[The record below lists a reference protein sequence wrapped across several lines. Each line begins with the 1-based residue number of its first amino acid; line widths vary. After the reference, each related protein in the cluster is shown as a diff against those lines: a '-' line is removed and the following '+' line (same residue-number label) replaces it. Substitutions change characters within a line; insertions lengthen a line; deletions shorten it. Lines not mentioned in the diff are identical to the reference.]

1 MAIHVL
7 YKEKYRSYCQTQL
20 DDWLP
25 WLHAVYHARHLE
37 MIEWRWELKKA
48 HYKQLPQFIKKNH
61 PPLRR
66 GRKYRDYP
74 TRSVY
79 RMDIPYHVGE
89 VKVFK
94 WFSRTWHQNRQEEK
108 PLPSKNQQT
117 LDRWKPVNTLSS
129 KKDRPIIV
137 PRFRHVRVVDKDEF
151 CADITNLGWLALRH
165 YHDSPACLFYIFY
178 LNDFTILDDET
189 LLKSPQW
196 REIGAYLP
204 SDIVKYELA
213 RLMLGFTTFVDY
225 LRMTELYSSFEDQL
239 AIAMAR
245 HPPKADRLAKALRLI
260 GVTRVR
266 QMHEAL
272 KAECRALGLIKDKVW
287 LWDGQFFEVW
297 MKRERKKDSRNK
309 TELFGGWYNHGGKK
323 RGFGIV
329 QSTIVDWSGFVPI
342 PLTIRVYPAN
352 TNENIMFR
360 DTFAACVKENQQ
372 AALFLDTDK
381 GPSSYESINQVH
393 AAGIIP
399 VMALGDNRTKDVIK
413 TQGKKYKFDA
423 PSTVGI
429 DKHALEIVYM
439 MRTRIEEMFAA
450 IKVVFKQARLHG
462 TGRDFLEIEVVLV
475 NIAIMLVALTA
486 FKIGRPEL
494 AWRPTA
500 FNNLR
505 MDPEDVFPD
514 HVKDLKKLRWRDLPG
529 IK

>member
-1 MAIHVL
+1 MVIHVI
-7 YKEKYRSYCQTQL
+7 YKEKYRSYYQTQL

-25 WLHAVYHARHLE
+25 WLHDVYHPRHLA
-37 MIEWRWELKKA
+37 MIEWRWELKRA
-48 HYKQLPQFIKKNH
+48 HYKRLPQFLKKNL

-74 TRSVY
+74 KRSVY
-79 RMDIPYHVGE
+79 KMDVPHHVAE
-89 VKVFK
+89 IKQFR
-94 WFSRTWHQNRQEEK
+94 WFARLWHQHRQEEK
-108 PLPSKNQQT
+108 STLPANQLT
-117 LDRWKPVNTLSS
+117 LDRWKPTITTSAIV
-129 KKDRPIIV
+129 KRDFIV
-137 PRFRHVRVVDKDEF
+137 PRFRHVRVVDRDEF
-151 CADITNLGWLALRH
+151 CTGITDLGWLALRH
-165 YHDSPACLFYIFY
+165 YRDSPACLFYIFY
-178 LNDFTILDDET
+178 LNDFSILDDDT
-189 LLKSPQW
+189 LLKDSQW
-196 REIGAYLP
+196 RDIGAYLP
-204 SDIVKYELA
+204 SDIVKYELS
-213 RLMLGFTTFVDY
+213 RLLLGFTTFVDY
-225 LRMTELYSSFEDQL
+225 LRMTELYSSFEDQI

-245 HPPKADRLAKALRLI
+245 HPPKANRLAKALRLI

-266 QMHEAL
+266 QLHDAL
-272 KAECRALGLIKDKVW
+272 KAECRTLGLIKDKVW

-297 MKRERKKDSRNK
+297 MKRERKTDSRNK
-309 TELFGGWYNHGGKK
+309 TELYGGWYNHGGKK

-329 QSTIVDWSGFVPI
+329 QSIIVDWSGFVPI
-342 PLTIRVYPAN
+342 PITIRVYPAN
-352 TNENIMFR
+352 TNDNIMFR
-360 DTFAACVKENQQ
+360 DTFAACIEENPK

-393 AAGIIP
+393 SAGMIP
-399 VMALGDNRTKDVIK
+399 VMALGENRTRNVIK
-413 TQGKKYKFDA
+413 TKEKEYKFDA
-423 PSTVGI
+423 PSTEGLDV
-429 DKHALEIVYM
+429 HMLEIIYM

-462 TGRDFLEIEVVLV
+462 TGRDFLEIEVILV

-514 HVKDLKKLRWRDLPG
+514 QVRDLKKLRWINSPG